1 MNLLYLELIR
11 RRLRSLSSPGALKG
25 FFFVAGAVL
34 TLAFLFDAQSTVR
47 DLEENQREI
56 IRSYGVYLITSV
68 ASEEVQEGEEL
79 SLVLSRIQEMDV
91 PIIVTDLNGNPT
103 SWKGVDI
110 PQDSDDPEVIAR
122 IRGLIAEM
130 DADAEPVTFNY
141 GPELQMLLHYQN
153 PPAVRRMRWLPFV
166 EIGIAGLFVFLSLF
180 VYRNINQLEQRYIWI
195 GMARETAHQFG
206 TPLSALMGWL
216 ELIRTEL
223 MPKGTDRRGSSRK
236 IDQIIKEM
244 NGDITRLNKIASR
257 FNQIGSVP
265 ELKSQDIRAVI
276 TESVDYFRK
285 RVPQQRRSVEIQ
297 ETYEMSG
304 SRPMAVNSELLTWVF
319 ENLLKNAL
327 DAMEMDT
334 GLILVHVRQTVDGR
348 EISITVED
356 NGKGIPAHA
365 HRKIFD
371 PGYTT
376 KKRGWGLGLSLARR
390 IIEENHRGRLLLRE
404 SRPNERTVFEIL
416 LPVNSSDE

>member
-1 MNLLYLELIR
+1 
-11 RRLRSLSSPGALKG
+11 
-25 FFFVAGAVL
+25 
-34 TLAFLFDAQSTVR
+34 
-47 DLEENQREI
+47 
-56 IRSYGVYLITSV
+56 
-68 ASEEVQEGEEL
+68 
-79 SLVLSRIQEMDV
+79 MDV

-110 PQDSDDPEVIAR
+110 PQDPDDPEVIAR
-122 IRGLIAEM
+122 VRDLVAVM
-130 DADAEPVTFNY
+130 DGDAEPVTFNY

-153 PPAVRRMRWLPFV
+153 SPAVRRMRWLPFV

-223 MPKGTDRRGSSRK
+223 IPKGAERRGSSRK
-236 IDQIIKEM
+236 IDKIIKEM

-265 ELKSQDIRAVI
+265 ELQSQDIRGVI
-276 TESVDYFRK
+276 AESVDYFRK
-285 RVPQQRRSVEIQ
+285 RVPQQRRSVDIQ
-297 ETYEMSG
+297 ETYELSG
-304 SRPMAVNSELLTWVF
+304 PRPMAVNSELLTWVF

-334 GLILVHVRQTVDGR
+334 GLIQVLVRPSVDGK

-416 LPVNSSDE
+416 LPVNSSDG